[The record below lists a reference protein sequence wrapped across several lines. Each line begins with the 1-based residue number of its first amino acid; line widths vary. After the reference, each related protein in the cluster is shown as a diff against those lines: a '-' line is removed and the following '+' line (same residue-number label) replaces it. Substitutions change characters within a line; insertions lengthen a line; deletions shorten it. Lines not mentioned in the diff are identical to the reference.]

1 MTNTNNTDVI
11 ERLEKRAR
19 QIVKLEKSYF
29 KDIEKQNDL
38 EKKALILKVKKRNK
52 AWKIHN
58 LKYHTA

>member
-1 MTNTNNTDVI
+1 M
-11 ERLEKRAR
+11 EK

-38 EKKALILKVKKRNK
+38 EKKALILKVKQRNK